1 MAIIRCPECGK
12 EVSNAAQTC
21 PNCGFGVKAYFEREA
36 ALQKFEQ
43 EAWQEA
49 YESVKQIKKA
59 QAQKEEDRAWA
70 IEAAKNIKI
79 MIVIGLVVLVA
90 VGAGNLISHQ
100 VAYHKAEVL
109 LENQQY
115 DDAIAAFRAYKGKKR
130 TYPKIQEAKYLKAKS
145 LVDKKDYN
153 AAYALFEEL
162 GDYEDAQAQ
171 LTNLKKQH
179 SYLNVYDCKVCDEIE
194 IGEFEQ
200 DNNSKNG
207 KEPIKWK
214 VHKVEDGAAY
224 LVSEKCLYSMAD
236 DGDKPEKWLE
246 DEIYGKCFTEA
257 EKEVILP
264 AEWEVERRGYFP
276 IKGEKSGKHVYLPD
290 FENLDIDDK
299 RSLNLDYEAKAKAT
313 PYAVKHGGPKPNQFN
328 NVNWLL
334 ANGMI
339 GSGGSIYS
347 GGSYFLRIKAEKIR
361 AYLRPAMWV
370 KCRTTEY

>member
-90 VGAGNLISHQ
+90 IGAGNLISNQ

-115 DDAIAAFRAYKGKKR
+115 DDAIAAFGAYKGKKR

-145 LVDKKDYN
+145 LVEKKDYN

-207 KEPIKWK
+207 KEPIKWI

-264 AEWEVERRGYFP
+264 AEWEFERRGYFP

-299 RSLNLDYEAKAKAT
+299 QSLNLDYEAKAKAT

-339 GSGGSIYS
+339 GTGGSVYS

>member
-90 VGAGNLISHQ
+90 IGAGNLISHQ

-162 GDYEDAQAQ
+162 GDYEDAPAQ

-179 SYLNVYDCKVCDEIE
+179 SYLNVYGCQVCDVIE

-207 KEPIKWK
+207 KEPIKWE
-214 VHKVEDGAAY
+214 VRKVEDGAAY

-264 AEWEVERRGYFP
+264 AEWAVERSGYFP
-276 IKGEKSGKHVYLPD
+276 TKDEKNGKHVYLPD
-290 FENLDIDDK
+290 FENLDVDK
-299 RSLNLDYEAKAKAT
+299 ESWMVSYDLLAEAT
-313 PYAVKHGGPKPNQFN
+313 PYAVKHGGPKPNQYN
-328 NVNWLL
+328 HVSWLL
-334 ANGMI
+334 MDGAI
-339 GSGGSIYS
+339 DTYGGVYS
-347 GGSYFLRIKAEKIR
+347 GHDYLFKIR
-361 AYLRPAMWV
+361 EKKMKVYLRPAMWV
-370 KCRTTEY
+370 KCRTTKY

>member
-36 ALQKFEQ
+36 ALHKFEQ

-59 QAQKEEDRAWA
+59 QVQKEEDRAWA
-70 IEAAKNIKI
+70 IEAAKRTKI
-79 MIVIGLVVLVA
+79 VFVIVLVVLVA

-207 KEPIKWK
+207 KEPIKWI

-264 AEWEVERRGYFP
+264 AEWEFERRGYFP

-299 RSLNLDYEAKAKAT
+299 QSLNLDYEAKAKAT

-339 GSGGSIYS
+339 GTGGSVNS

>member
-1 MAIIRCPECGK
+1 MAIIQCPECGK

-59 QAQKEEDRAWA
+59 QAQKENDRAWA
-70 IEAAKNIKI
+70 IEAAKRTKM
-79 MIVIGLVVLVA
+79 MIVIVLVVLVA

-145 LVDKKDYN
+145 LVEKKDYN
-153 AAYALFEEL
+153 ASYALFEEL
-162 GDYEDAQAQ
+162 GDYEDTPAQ

-194 IGEFEQ
+194 MGEFEQ

-207 KEPIKWK
+207 KEPIKWI

-246 DEIYGKCFTEA
+246 EEIYGKCFTKA
-257 EKEVILP
+257 EKEIILP
-264 AEWEVERRGYFP
+264 AYWGSGYLPVEG
-276 IKGEKSGKHVYLPD
+276 KKSGNYVNFPD
-290 FENLDIDDK
+290 FKNLGVDKESGRVSDD
-299 RSLNLDYEAKAKAT
+299 LLAEAM
-313 PYAVKHGGPKPNQFN
+313 PYAVKHGGPKPNQYN
-328 NVNWLL
+328 HVPWLL
-334 ANGMI
+334 EDGAIDEYGE
-339 GSGGSIYS
+339 IYRGFDNRYS
-347 GGSYFLRIKAEKIR
+347 REKAKV
-361 AYLRPAMWV
+361 YLRPAIWV

>member
-59 QAQKEEDRAWA
+59 QAQKEENRAWA

-79 MIVIGLVVLVA
+79 MIVIVLVVLVA
-90 VGAGNLISHQ
+90 IGAGNLISNQ

-145 LVDKKDYN
+145 LVDKKDFN
-153 AAYALFEEL
+153 AAYALFEEI
-162 GDYEDAQAQ
+162 GDYEDAPAQ

-179 SYLNVYDCKVCDEIE
+179 SYLNVYGCQVCDVIE
-194 IGEFEQ
+194 MGEFEQ

-207 KEPIKWK
+207 KEPIKWE
-214 VHKVEDGAAY
+214 VRKVEDGAAY

-236 DGDKPEKWLE
+236 DGDKPKKWLE
-246 DEIYGKCFTEA
+246 EEIYGKCFTEA

-264 AEWEVERRGYFP
+264 AEWTVERSGYFP
-276 IKGEKSGKHVYLPD
+276 TKDEKNGKYVYLPD
-290 FENLDIDDK
+290 FENLDVDK
-299 RSLNLDYEAKAKAT
+299 ESWRVSYDLLAEAT
-313 PYAVKHGGPKPNQFN
+313 PYAVKHGGPKPNQY
-328 NVNWLL
+328 VSWLL
-334 ANGMI
+334 MDGAI
-339 GSGGSIYS
+339 DTYGGVYS
-347 GGSYFLRIKAEKIR
+347 GHDYLFKIR
-361 AYLRPAMWV
+361 EKKMKVYLRPAMWV